1 MTTTKTKPDEEETKG
16 LGLSPATVAGG
27 ALASVTSTVAASSL
41 GTAGTIWGAGVG
53 SIISTIAAALYTH
66 TLKRGTK
73 TLSTVIPVNAPAG
86 STAVPGR
93 DSTKVMNSPIPGD
106 DTKVLPT
113 RLDPRKP
120 KGSRF
125 DIKLDRKFWIKV
137 ALAAVG
143 MFVLVMGVI
152 TGVELLT
159 QKPVAALVGNTH
171 STGTTT
177 LGTVTSDTS
186 STTQAP
192 EDDQQEDTPVT
203 TTTPGDDQVPGEPIP
218 TDSTQRSAESTQE
231 QQDEQ
236 EGGTQTTR
244 TAESST
250 ERSTAE
256 STRESTQEDSTQA
269 PARTTAAP
277 DRDTGAADTE

>member
-120 KGSRF
+120 KGPRF
-125 DIKLDRKFWIKV
+125 DIKLDRKFWIKI
-137 ALAAVG
+137 AIAAVG
-143 MFVLVMGVI
+143 MFVLVMGII

-171 STGTTT
+171 STGSTT
-177 LGTVTSDTS
+177 LGTVTTGSS
-186 STTQAP
+186 STTEVP

-203 TTTPGDDQVPGEPIP
+203 TTSTPGDDQVPGEPVP
-218 TDSTQRSAESTQE
+218 TDSTRTAESTQE
-231 QQDEQ
+231 SEQQ
-236 EGGTQTTR
+236 GGTQTTR
-244 TAESST
+244 TAESSS

-256 STRESTQEDSTQA
+256 STRESTEEDTTEA
-269 PARTTAAP
+269 PARSTAAP

>member
-1 MTTTKTKPDEEETKG
+1 VTTTKPKPTDEEETKG

-53 SIISTIAAALYTH
+53 SIISTVAAALYAH
-66 TLKRGTK
+66 TLKRGAK
-73 TLSTVIPVNAPAG
+73 TLSTVIPVNAPPG

-93 DSTKVMNSPIPGD
+93 DSTKVMDSPIPGD
-106 DTKVLPT
+106 DRKVLPT
-113 RLDPRKP
+113 RLDPRAPKP
-120 KGSRF
+120 KRF
-125 DIKLDRKFWIKV
+125 DITLDRKFWIKV

-177 LGTVTSDTS
+177 LGTVTSDSS

-203 TTTPGDDQVPGEPIP
+203 TSTPDRDDQVPGEPIP
-218 TDSTQRSAESTQE
+218 TATSQPTQDNDEE
-231 QQDEQ
+231 Q
-236 EGGTQTTR
+236 GGTQVTR
-244 TAESST
+244 TAESTSAT
-250 ERSTAE
+250 SDRVQTSK
-256 STRESTQEDSTQA
+256 ESTQEDSTEA

-277 DRDTGAADTE
+277 EPDTESADTE

>member
-1 MTTTKTKPDEEETKG
+1 VSAPTKPKPTEEETKG

-53 SIISTIAAALYTH
+53 SIISTVAAALYAH
-66 TLKRGTK
+66 TLKRGAK
-73 TLSTVIPVNAPAG
+73 TLSTVIPVNAPPGA
-86 STAVPGR
+86 TAVPGR
-93 DSTKVMNSPIPGD
+93 DSTKVMNSPVPGD
-106 DTKVLPT
+106 STKVLPT

-120 KGSRF
+120 KGPRF
-125 DIKLDRKFWIKV
+125 DIKLDRKFWIKI
-137 ALAAVG
+137 AIAAVG
-143 MFVLVMGVI
+143 MFVLVMGII

-171 STGTTT
+171 STGSTT
-177 LGTVTSDTS
+177 LGTVTTGSS
-186 STTQAP
+186 STTEVP

-203 TTTPGDDQVPGEPIP
+203 TTSTPGDDQVPGEPVP
-218 TDSTQRSAESTQE
+218 TDSTRTAESTQE
-231 QQDEQ
+231 SEQQ
-236 EGGTQTTR
+236 GGTQTTR
-244 TAESST
+244 TAESSS

-256 STRESTQEDSTQA
+256 STRESTEEDTTEA
-269 PARTTAAP
+269 PARSTAAP